1 MNLSRFIAIY
11 SVVLIG
17 HAAISSAY
25 CLARSERVSTSSS
38 TQTETSKSTSKAKP
52 SGNKTTSAAKTESAA
67 TKTETAATIT
77 TSTVVAST
85 AVGSTAAIPAP
96 ASLTDIS
103 HGFSHVAEPALPS
116 VVNIAT
122 TQIIDPKT
130 KNERMNIPS
139 GTPFDELFRE
149 FFDHQQTDVPRKVQS
164 LGSGFIIRVTTDA
177 AYVVTNNHVIAD
189 AKKITVYL
197 HDKTELDAIVHAADE
212 RTDIAVLKIKLE
224 DLPANK
230 RNLIALEWGNSDETR
245 VGDWVL
251 SIGNPF
257 GLSSSVTAGIISSKG
272 RDLVTAGR
280 GRVGEYVDDFLQHS
294 AQINMGNSGGCLLN
308 MQRQVIGVNTAI
320 FSPTGGNV
328 GVGFAVPSD
337 VAKKTVDQLIDFG
350 RTKRGWLGVR
360 IQPLTDDMAEALGLK
375 VQGAIIGGVTSDGPA
390 KKANIQDGDII
401 IEYDHKPINDQNRL
415 SRLVGETEIGKTV
428 PVKVWRKDKEI
439 MLNVTVGEYEE
450 AVKTGKTEDLN
461 TEKGSNAGVVEILGI
476 TLSPIT
482 ESAQKKLNLSPQTKG
497 VLITKVEPASAGE
510 DASLVAG
517 EIIMEVNQRDVQKPQ
532 DVLDFIKEA
541 KSNGRKNVML
551 LVTRKGEPRYPSLRI
566 EEEPKK
572 DEHKNDT
579 KGHFVGES
587 LKLGAEKKS
596 EDDKNAPVVE
606 HPANAASAPAA

>member
-1 MNLSRFIAIY
+1 
-11 SVVLIG
+11 
-17 HAAISSAY
+17 
-25 CLARSERVSTSSS
+25 
-38 TQTETSKSTSKAKP
+38 
-52 SGNKTTSAAKTESAA
+52 
-67 TKTETAATIT
+67 
-77 TSTVVAST
+77 
-85 AVGSTAAIPAP
+85 
-96 ASLTDIS
+96 
-103 HGFSHVAEPALPS
+103 
-116 VVNIAT
+116 VNIAT
-122 TQIIDPKT
+122 TQIIDAKT
-130 KNERMNIPS
+130 KGERMNIPS
-139 GTPFDELFRE
+139 GTPFDEMFRE
-149 FFDHQQTDVPRKVQS
+149 FFDHQQADVPRKVQS

-177 AYVVTNNHVIAD
+177 AYIVTNNHVIAD

-197 HDKTELDAIVHAADE
+197 HDKTELDAVVHAADE
-212 RTDIAVLKIKLE
+212 RTDIAVLKVKLD

-230 RNLIALEWGNSDETR
+230 RNLSALEWGNSDGTR

-272 RDLVTAGR
+272 RDLVTEGR
-280 GRVGEYVDDFLQHS
+280 GSVGEYVDDFLQHS

-360 IQPLTDDMAEALGLK
+360 IEHLSYDNAEALGLK
-375 VQGAIIGGVTSDGPA
+375 VQGAIIGGVTGDGPA
-390 KKANIQDGDII
+390 KKADIQVGDII
-401 IEYDHKPINDQNRL
+401 IEYDNKPINDQNRL

-428 PVKVWRKDKEI
+428 SVKVWRKGKDVI
-439 MLNVTVGEYEE
+439 VNVTVGEYEE
-450 AVKTGKTEDLN
+450 AVRTGKTEDLN
-461 TEKGSNAGVVEILGI
+461 TGKGSNVGIVEILGI

-517 EIIMEVNQRDVQKPQ
+517 EIIVEVNLKDVQKPQ

-541 KSNGRKNVML
+541 KNNGRKNIML

-572 DEHKNDT
+572 DDPKNDT
-579 KGHFVGES
+579 KGNSPKGHFVGES

-596 EDDKNAPVVE
+596 EDHKEAPVE
-606 HPANAASAPAA
+606 HQANATPAPAGAVA